1 MLYFLVPSGVAYMN
15 WTDDPWFSA
24 TTKLSPTSS
33 IYIPDEPA
41 GVVGC
46 VTERKIC
53 NPKLPASEG
62 CLDLYTSGEAEFARI
77 FPDPQDRMSL
87 RPLSIV
93 IMQYGAGGMQGF
105 FQAKSVPSLLARETL
120 ALLNGGTANQ
130 ALQTKPLPPNQ
141 WQKEF
146 EYVNQATLS
155 AMQHSI
161 VDYARGSWLG
171 GMKLCTAEPCRR
183 TCYSQVR

>member
-1 MLYFLVPSGVAYMN
+1 MGSYTLESRANKEHSPIYQYYEDMAFIPELQVEKGRPMLYFLVPSGVAYMN

-46 VTERKIC
+46 ITERKIC
-53 NPKLPASEG
+53 NPKLSASEG

-77 FPDPQDRMSL
+77 FPAPQDRMSL

-93 IMQYGAGGMQGF
+93 IIMVLAGC
-105 FQAKSVPSLLARETL
+105 KVSS
-120 ALLNGGTANQ
+120 
-130 ALQTKPLPPNQ
+130 
-141 WQKEF
+141 
-146 EYVNQATLS
+146 
-155 AMQHSI
+155 
-161 VDYARGSWLG
+161 
-171 GMKLCTAEPCRR
+171 KLRASR
-183 TCYSQVR
+183 TCWRERL